1 MATTLR
7 LSIKVAPCNVS
18 EQKADGES
26 SVGFQKKKKKKSD
39 ARKNRGIC
47 ECDFLTLPFFSHSLF
62 SVFLYLCVCLSCSYG
77 QFWGRWTR
85 SVGLSGRGRRY
96 PGAAHSQLPPT
107 ASYLVQGR
115 AQNPTQQSHVSTLFP
130 FVSFCA
136 LYLFLYVFDPVNP
149 FQCFVCSW
157 GCFSLR
163 VPVPACRLSFITL
176 HSVLKPSLNFSCT
189 TRSKTKTVLALCE
202 MNSPLFVPLLFV
214 FSLGEKKTTFIS
226 AYLCLC
232 LSSFWCFWGHLSMF
246 ARRQRWCWYSSGS
259 QWGQASTGAADQP
272 QMGLLFCF
280 PLLFT

>member
-26 SVGFQKKKKKKSD
+26 SVGFQKKKKKSD

-47 ECDFLTLPFFSHSLF
+47 ECDFLTLPFFSLT
-62 SVFLYLCVCLSCSYG
+62 VFPCFCICAFVCFSCSYG

-136 LYLFLYVFDPVNP
+136 LYLFYMCLIL
-149 FQCFVCSW
+149 W
-157 GCFSLR
+157 ILFS
-163 VPVPACRLSFITL
+163 A
-176 HSVLKPSLNFSCT
+176 
-189 TRSKTKTVLALCE
+189 
-202 MNSPLFVPLLFV
+202 LFVPGGALVWECLFPPV
-214 FSLGEKKTTFIS
+214 ACHSSHYI
-226 AYLCLC
+226 LC
-232 LSSFWCFWGHLSMF
+232 
-246 ARRQRWCWYSSGS
+246 
-259 QWGQASTGAADQP
+259 
-272 QMGLLFCF
+272 
-280 PLLFT
+280 

>member
-1 MATTLR
+1 MHPR
-7 LSIKVAPCNVS
+7 RRMRNMNMSQFNVPS
-18 EQKADGES
+18 VSVCES
-26 SVGFQKKKKKKSD
+26 SHLAFLLAFLDVLRKPWQQHCACPSKWLHVTFQSRKQMAKALWASKKKKKKSD

-47 ECDFLTLPFFSHSLF
+47 ECDFLTLPFFSLT
-62 SVFLYLCVCLSCSYG
+62 VFPCFCICAFVCFSCSYG

-202 MNSPLFVPLLFV
+202 MNSPLFVPLLF
-214 FSLGEKKTTFIS
+214 FFL
-226 AYLCLC
+226 
-232 LSSFWCFWGHLSMF
+232 
-246 ARRQRWCWYSSGS
+246 
-259 QWGQASTGAADQP
+259 
-272 QMGLLFCF
+272 
-280 PLLFT
+280 